1 MNKLT
6 KRDAAKVMAV
16 KYVLD
21 YNTFHKSDRLKHDLL
36 EINVMYNGDK
46 EYEQLFSKYCKEL
59 SECGRGEKPLW
70 ARQIMAERYSL
81 NV

>member
-1 MNKLT
+1 MSKLT
-6 KRDAAKVMAV
+6 KQDAAKVMAV

-21 YNTFHKSDRLKHDLL
+21 YNTFKKSDRLKSDLVD
-36 EINVMYNGDK
+36 INIMYNGDQ
-46 EYEQLFSKYCKEL
+46 EYERLFSKYCKEL
-59 SECGRGEKPLW
+59 SECGREEKPLW